1 MPRQIRALVLCEDVH
16 HQQYRRK
23 RGETTHGHVKNGK
36 EGGEEQTN
44 VESERGETT
53 HDHVINGKTRGKKKS
68 LSRWRAAKRTHGH
81 VINGN
86 AGGKCELLSR
96 GKPSLSKRRQ
106 VNEVTNNSTD
116 ARSIRQSVR
125 LTHHSPRDKRSQ
137 REVEGGRRRKRRVS
151 AKKRSGEKREGG
163 DGE

>member
-1 MPRQIRALVLCEDVH
+1 MRRRPSPTVQKKTGGNNTWSPQKRQS
-16 HQQYRRK
+16 
-23 RGETTHGHVKNGK
+23 
-36 EGGEEQTN
+36 GGEEQTD
-44 VESERGETT
+44 VELERGETT